1 MRIFVQKIK
10 DHLMTDNKL
19 EGGNE
24 VRNPYFR
31 GDEVNRGQSTVNS
44 PFIECS
50 MLMTSGTLQSNPIRP
65 IEVMSVTDGQRVVP
79 NQ

>member
-44 PFIECS
+44 PFS
-50 MLMTSGTLQSNPIRP
+50 MLMTSGTLLSNPIRP
-65 IEVMSVTDGQRVVP
+65 IEVLSVTDGQHVVP
-79 NQ
+79 HQ